1 MRKPNTFINPNT
13 PTISNPVGV
22 DSVIQTLQVEYSNQ
36 LSWLEKSFGRAYMA
50 HKKTDD
56 MDNAS
61 LLTRQNEVY
70 PSLWQGEDLD
80 PINGLAN
87 DNLNAY
93 SFFLKSGE
101 ETPINY
107 QTRIRN
113 RWTCDISNIF
123 WLNLERVDSSKTYPF
138 TEELIQEV
146 KNVISNTL
154 FTGLQHTGVE
164 ITSIKTK
171 DEEIFQEFTLDLAE
185 TQHLVYP
192 YDGFRIEMT
201 AYFSDS
207 CS

>member
-1 MRKPNTFINPNT
+1 MMRPNTFINPST

-22 DSVIQTLQVEYSNQ
+22 DSVIQTLQVEYSNK
-36 LSWLEKSFGRAYMA
+36 LAWLEKSFGRAYLA

-56 MDNAS
+56 MDSAN

-70 PSLWQGEDLD
+70 PSLWQGEGYD

-113 RWTCDISNIF
+113 SWT
-123 WLNLERVDSSKTYPF
+123 LHR
-138 TEELIQEV
+138 
-146 KNVISNTL
+146 
-154 FTGLQHTGVE
+154 
-164 ITSIKTK
+164 
-171 DEEIFQEFTLDLAE
+171 
-185 TQHLVYP
+185 
-192 YDGFRIEMT
+192 
-201 AYFSDS
+201 
-207 CS
+207 